1 MHFRIIFFIVWLVA
15 AACAAP
21 IPQRSPVDTSG
32 FRSTAENTSLPV
44 MVEIKYDRKGFPDTW
59 GGLTTDQVKQKMKD
73 AILAAVKAEKHPLF
87 SEGREVKWDIR
98 EGQMNP
104 ETKAQLAFILEY
116 YPCNSHGC
124 PGSLGGSLD
133 LHTLKVTLPPER
145 RS

>member
-21 IPQRSPVDTSG
+21 IPQVDTSG
-32 FRSTAENTSLPV
+32 FRSTDPNTSLPV

-59 GGLTTDQVKQKMKD
+59 GGLTTDKVKQKMKD
-73 AILAAVKAEKHPLF
+73 AILDAVKAEKHPLF

-98 EGQMNP
+98 EGQTNP

-116 YPCNSHGC
+116 IPCNSHGC